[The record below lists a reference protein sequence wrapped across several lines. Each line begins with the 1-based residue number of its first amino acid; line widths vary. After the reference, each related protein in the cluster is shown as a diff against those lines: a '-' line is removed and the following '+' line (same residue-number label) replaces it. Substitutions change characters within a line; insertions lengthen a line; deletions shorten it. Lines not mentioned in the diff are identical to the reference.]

1 MLTYATYRMIVLY
14 FSPYLLQILSRFLQI
29 VEEQAAQILPFARI
43 IDHLDPV
50 EIQIV
55 VPTRQRRK
63 FLFSL
68 NAATL
73 YQQS

>member
-1 MLTYATYRMIVLY
+1 MIVLY

-55 VPTRQRRK
+55 VPTRQQRK

-73 YQQS
+73 DQQS